1 MPPWSRRAR
10 GWPGRRRGVRRL
22 LVNHPMMA
30 FLGWTGQAAAVLR
43 DLGAHLELGILP
55 DLLGGPGRSSI
66 GLADSYPPSLL
77 AFGGD
82 LGHAEHDPPAV
93 AVAPWLQEL
102 DRRVGPARAAAIM
115 TTQTRN
121 LLLP

>member
-1 MPPWSRRAR
+1 
-10 GWPGRRRGVRRL
+10 
-22 LVNHPMMA
+22 MA
-30 FLGWTGQAAAVLR
+30 FLGWNDEAAELLR
-43 DLGAHLELGILP
+43 DLGAYLELGILP

-66 GLADSYPPSLL
+66 GLAGAYPASLL

-93 AVAPWLQEL
+93 AVAPWLHALE
-102 DRRVGPARAAAIM
+102 RRVGPARAEAIM
-115 TTQTRN
+115 TTQTRE